1 MGRQFVYYGLKD
13 QNYEPTSQEFLILK
27 EMKWVNGIV
36 GCFRWHFFYCCSSH
50 TVIASGP
57 ASTRQSSY
65 KLPGLRGKKVYFVEK
80 QSKTKRAILT
90 IVYVG
95 ILVLDTRLIHRN
107 LETFMLLIIFKN
119 SRGYMRFTY
128 EFFFFT
134 CYTFY

>member
-57 ASTRQSSY
+57 ASTMQSSC
-65 KLPGLRGKKVYFVEK
+65 KLPGLRGKK
-80 QSKTKRAILT
+80 
-90 IVYVG
+90 G
-95 ILVLDTRLIHRN
+95 ILCGKAKQNKKSNINNCLCRN
-107 LETFMLLIIFKN
+107 LSVGHKVNPQGPRNIHAINYFQ
-119 SRGYMRFTY
+119 
-128 EFFFFT
+128 EF
-134 CYTFY
+134 